1 MAIQFYDTLSQR
13 LLPFETGEPGHAR
26 IYVCGATVYDLAHL
40 GHVRAR
46 VVFDVLVR
54 HLRARGIEVTYVRNI
69 TDVNERITQ
78 RAVELGE
85 APAALAK
92 RIAQAYSEDDQKLN
106 LLVPDREPLVSEHIP
121 QIQALITRLIERG
134 AAYAAEGDVYFSVAS
149 FPEYGKLSHRKLD
162 DLEQGASG
170 RVSDEETRR
179 KRHAADFALWKGAKE
194 GEPAYPSPWGPGYP
208 GWHIECSA
216 MCMEHLGETCDLHG
230 GGLDLVFPH
239 HENEIAQSEAV
250 THKPFARMWVHNGF
264 IEVNKEKMSKSLG
277 NFFTARECFRH
288 VEPEGIRYFVL
299 SAHYRAPINLD
310 VRLDDAGKLLG
321 FPQLEEAERRVEYLY
336 STRQRLSGLAPARID
351 ESGTKLDPELVAF
364 PEQLAKALDEDL
376 KFPEA
381 LAHIADFL
389 KRVNDGVD
397 VASRKSGKLS
407 GAARRAMDEGFL
419 AIGRELGLGGDQPG
433 EFLARVRAR
442 RLAATGLDE
451 AEVERRIAER
461 IAARGGKDFARADR
475 IRDELAA
482 IGVELMDG
490 AAGTDWRVK

>member
-13 LLPFETGEPGHAR
+13 LQPFETGEPGHAR

-54 HLRARGIEVTYVRNI
+54 HLRERGIKVTYVRNI

-78 RAVELGE
+78 RAAELGE
-85 APAALAK
+85 EPAALAK
-92 RIAQAYSEDDQKLN
+92 RIAQTYTEDDAKLN
-106 LLVPDREPLVSEHIP
+106 LLLPDLEPLVSEHIP
-121 QIQALITRLIERG
+121 QIQALIAKLIDRG
-134 AAYAAEGDVYFSVAS
+134 AAYAADGDVYFSVAS
-149 FPEYGKLSHRKLD
+149 FPEYGKLSHRKLE

-170 RVSDEETRR
+170 RVSNEETRR
-179 KRHAADFALWKGAKE
+179 KRHPADFALWKGAKQ
-194 GEPAYPSPWGPGYP
+194 GEPAFPSPWGPGYP

-216 MCMEHLGETCDLHG
+216 MCMEHLGDTCDLHG

-239 HENEIAQSEAV
+239 HENEIAQSEAATQKQFV
-250 THKPFARMWVHNGF
+250 RTWVHNGF

-277 NFFTARECFRH
+277 NFFTVRECFRY
-288 VEPEGIRYFVL
+288 VEPEGIRFFVL

-310 VRLDDAGKLLG
+310 IAQDDAGKLLG

-336 STRQRLSGLAPARID
+336 STRQRLAALAAGRID
-351 ESGTKLDPELVAF
+351 DASTKVDKELIAF

-376 KFPEA
+376 RFPEA

-397 VASRKSGKLS
+397 AASRKSGKLS
-407 GAARRAMDEGFL
+407 IAAKRAMEAGFA
-419 AIGRELGLGGDQPG
+419 AIGRELGIGTDDPSAFLG
-433 EFLARVRAR
+433 RVRAR
-442 RLAATGLDE
+442 RLAATGLTE
-451 AEVERRIAER
+451 TEVERRIAER
-461 IAARGGKDFARADR
+461 IAARGQKDFARADA

-490 AAGTDWRVK
+490 PSGTDWRMK